1 MEEEGNSKSIEKK
14 GKKKFSY
21 LYSISMLLLGFAF
34 FISGFFT
41 ARNFLNINENYTAE
55 TLGYIIDYRT
65 DRDYCMT
72 ADGDRE
78 LHITKVYTLEYIVDN
93 VVYTIEDYNLEVG
106 KNNIDKGF
114 TIKYNPDNP
123 SQAICQRSKSIA
135 GIFGVVFSG
144 IGLIIM
150 IGSVYFTIV
159 SKRKQKRLEQGIV
172 DEKELKEEAERQRYA
187 NMTPF
192 EKSVENIKNVNL
204 KSIVLSIIFM
214 FLFAGLVMGILIWR
228 FIVDISIHGTDDV
241 ILMIPGILFMLG
253 MGYVMYLIF
262 SLVIGESI
270 KTYKYHKEYINN
282 PIEFLESYK
291 LIWENE
297 HPEKESVV
305 NNVESKVS
313 LDKSSVENDSNVDI
327 VEQDADFPDLAG
339 FEKKLD
345 SIKNWSI
352 KGEIFLYSFMLFIG
366 FIVFFPLIMLFKDIV
381 NNGFYS
387 KNIIISF
394 LGLSPFVLF
403 YLFLLKGFIKSS
415 IEEYQQHLAYLA
427 NPIDF
432 VEAFK
437 EKWVTEHLNKTTDT
451 DKDNK
456 G

>member
-14 GKKKFSY
+14 GKQKFSY
-21 LYSISMLLLGFAF
+21 LYSISMLLIGFGF

-41 ARNFLNINENYTAE
+41 AKNFLIIDKNYTAE
-55 TLGYIIDYRT
+55 TLGYVVDFRT
-65 DRDYCMT
+65 DRDYRMT

-78 LHITKVYTLEYIVDN
+78 LYVTNVYTLEYIVDN

-123 SQAICQRSKSIA
+123 SQAICQRSKSVA

-150 IGSVYFTIV
+150 IGSIYFTIV

-214 FLFAGLVMGILIWR
+214 FLFAGLVIGLLIWR
-228 FIVDISIHGTDDV
+228 FIADISIHGTDDV

-270 KTYKYHKEYINN
+270 KTYKYHKEYMNN
-282 PIEFLESYK
+282 STEFLESYK

-297 HPEKESVV
+297 HPEKKNE
-305 NNVESKVS
+305 KV
-313 LDKSSVENDSNVDI
+313 
-327 VEQDADFPDLAG
+327 
-339 FEKKLD
+339 
-345 SIKNWSI
+345 
-352 KGEIFLYSFMLFIG
+352 
-366 FIVFFPLIMLFKDIV
+366 
-381 NNGFYS
+381 
-387 KNIIISF
+387 
-394 LGLSPFVLF
+394 
-403 YLFLLKGFIKSS
+403 
-415 IEEYQQHLAYLA
+415 IEEKSV
-427 NPIDF
+427 N
-432 VEAFK
+432 
-437 EKWVTEHLNKTTDT
+437 LNKEDI
-451 DKDNK
+451 DSDNK

>member
-1 MEEEGNSKSIEKK
+1 
-14 GKKKFSY
+14 
-21 LYSISMLLLGFAF
+21 
-34 FISGFFT
+34 
-41 ARNFLNINENYTAE
+41 
-55 TLGYIIDYRT
+55 
-65 DRDYCMT
+65 MT

-78 LHITKVYTLEYIVDN
+78 LYVTNVYTLEYIVDN

-123 SQAICQRSKSIA
+123 SQAICQRSKSVV
-135 GIFGVVFSG
+135 GIFGVIFSG
-144 IGLIIM
+144 IGLVIM

-214 FLFAGLVMGILIWR
+214 FLFAGLVMGLLIWR
-228 FIVDISIHGTDDV
+228 FIADISIHGTDDV

-297 HPEKESVV
+297 HPEKKNE
-305 NNVESKVS
+305 KV
-313 LDKSSVENDSNVDI
+313 
-327 VEQDADFPDLAG
+327 
-339 FEKKLD
+339 
-345 SIKNWSI
+345 
-352 KGEIFLYSFMLFIG
+352 
-366 FIVFFPLIMLFKDIV
+366 
-381 NNGFYS
+381 
-387 KNIIISF
+387 
-394 LGLSPFVLF
+394 
-403 YLFLLKGFIKSS
+403 
-415 IEEYQQHLAYLA
+415 IEEKSV
-427 NPIDF
+427 N
-432 VEAFK
+432 
-437 EKWVTEHLNKTTDT
+437 LNKEDI
-451 DKDNK
+451 DSDNK